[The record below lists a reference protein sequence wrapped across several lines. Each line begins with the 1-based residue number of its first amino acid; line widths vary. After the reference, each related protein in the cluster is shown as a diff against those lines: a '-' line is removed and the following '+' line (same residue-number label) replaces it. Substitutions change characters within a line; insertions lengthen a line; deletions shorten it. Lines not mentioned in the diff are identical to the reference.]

1 MKMAPKEPPTKQE
14 RGSETCAEMGARRE
28 ISGTVTSITL
38 LAIFVISIC
47 IRLFSVVRWGS
58 VRSAS

>member
-1 MKMAPKEPPTKQE
+1 MKMGPKEPPTEQE
-14 RGSETCAEMGARRE
+14 RGSETRVEMGDGRE
-28 ISGTVTSITL
+28 ISGTMTSITL
-38 LAIFVISIC
+38 LAICVISIC